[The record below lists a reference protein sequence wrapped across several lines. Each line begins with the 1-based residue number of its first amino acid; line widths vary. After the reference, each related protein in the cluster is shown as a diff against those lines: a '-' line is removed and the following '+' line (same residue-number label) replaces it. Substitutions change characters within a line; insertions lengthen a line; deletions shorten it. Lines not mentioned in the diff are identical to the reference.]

1 MVRHVR
7 AVGPAVPYWDLV
19 PVTTP
24 TPTPIID
31 TVSSSNRGPQ
41 YALSFLVSCPP
52 RIMSFLRPE
61 NSPPESLIPI
71 LRGNITLPD
80 EDLSQIQDAVF
91 ASEQAISHLAA
102 LLTGQCSQLLAEEA
116 SQLNERHKS
125 LTQYVSNCRSLLAP
139 IRRLPRDVLEIV
151 FAFVPS
157 SESSLNTRS
166 APWSLA
172 HICYAWRDIVLSTP
186 SLWAKI
192 DICPPYTRGSMTIL
206 GRHLQ
211 LSGEYPLDI
220 SISYQDTFEE
230 DNRGILSLILQHST
244 RWKRMQIK
252 DVSRT
257 EVDTVMSELSIV
269 AGNLPLLEE
278 VSFLSMGQLGST
290 YYDTEMLVAAPSLR
304 RAWLLPFNRFRQI
317 PLNANLT
324 HFSGGVACLEDI
336 QHIMKLP
343 TLIECYLR
351 LTVNDC
357 LTRTTP
363 LRNDRILRF
372 STSTPDILAKLT
384 LPSLEELRL
393 FDPCHSTP
401 SLIAFFIRSSCN
413 LKSLRISHFGYGNAH
428 IPSYHLETLE
438 RLTIGACWEDV
449 EMINSY
455 STLRQLI
462 IRLPI
467 YARPF
472 QSEIKVVV
480 TCLRNRLREG
490 WMGRRVTSL
499 RILCGRMD
507 QGLDYLRAL
516 RVNGL
521 DVLEGE
527 GLQVCVYQEE
537 AGTWLD
543 D

>member
-1 MVRHVR
+1 
-7 AVGPAVPYWDLV
+7 
-19 PVTTP
+19 
-24 TPTPIID
+24 
-31 TVSSSNRGPQ
+31 
-41 YALSFLVSCPP
+41 
-52 RIMSFLRPE
+52 MSFLRPE

-157 SESSLNTRS
+157 SEDHSLNIQRT
-166 APWSLA
+166 PWSLT

-192 DICPPYTRGSMTIL
+192 DIRPPYTLSSMTIL
-206 GRHLQ
+206 DRHLQ

-220 SISYQDTFEE
+220 SISYQDSFEE
-230 DNRGILSLILQHST
+230 DDRDILRLILQHST
-244 RWKRMQIK
+244 HWKRMQIK
-252 DVSRT
+252 LNDLISSNVYA
-257 EVDTVMSELSIV
+257 VMRELSTV
-269 AGNLPLLEE
+269 AGSLPLLEE
-278 VSFLSMGQLGST
+278 VSFFSSARRLAGV
-290 YYDTEMLVAAPSLR
+290 YTEMLVAAPSLR
-304 RAWLLPFNRFRQI
+304 RAWLLPFNGIRQT
-317 PLNANLT
+317 PLNTNLT

-336 QHIMKLP
+336 QHIMRLP
-343 TLIECYLR
+343 ALIECYLK
-351 LTVNDC
+351 LTDNEC

-363 LRNDRILRF
+363 LRNDRIQRF
-372 STSTPDILAKLT
+372 STNTPDILTKLT
-384 LPSLEELRL
+384 LPSLEELCL
-393 FDPCHSTP
+393 FDPCHNTP
-401 SLIAFFIRSSCN
+401 SLIAFFVRSSCD
-413 LKSLRISHFGYGNAH
+413 LKSLQISHFGYGNAH

-449 EMINSY
+449 SMRNSY

-472 QSEIKVVV
+472 QSEIKAVV
-480 TCLRNRLREG
+480 TCLQNRLGEG
-490 WMGRRVTSL
+490 WKGRRVTSL

-507 QGLDYLRAL
+507 QGLDYLKAL
-516 RVNGL
+516 RMNEL

-543 D
+543 DWFC

>member
-1 MVRHVR
+1 
-7 AVGPAVPYWDLV
+7 
-19 PVTTP
+19 
-24 TPTPIID
+24 
-31 TVSSSNRGPQ
+31 
-41 YALSFLVSCPP
+41 
-52 RIMSFLRPE
+52 MSFLRPE

-71 LRGNITLPD
+71 IRGNITLSD

-91 ASEQAISHLAA
+91 ASEQAISHLTA
-102 LLTGQCSQLLAEEA
+102 LLTGQCSQLLAKEA

-139 IRRLPRDVLEIV
+139 IRRLPRDILEIV

-157 SESSLNTRS
+157 LEGSLNTRS

-172 HICYAWRDIVLSTP
+172 HICYAWRDIMLSTP

-192 DICPPYTRGSMTIL
+192 NIRPPYTRSSMAIL

-220 SISYQDTFEE
+220 SISYQDTFGE
-230 DNRGILSLILQHST
+230 DDRGILSLILQHST

-257 EVDTVMSELSIV
+257 EVGAVMSELSIV

-278 VSFLSMGQLGST
+278 VSFLSVEQLGSA
-290 YYDTEMLVAAPSLR
+290 YDTEKLVAAPSLR

-336 QHIMKLP
+336 QCIMRLP
-343 TLIECYLR
+343 NLIECHLK
-351 LTVNDC
+351 LTDNDC
-357 LTRTTP
+357 LTPTTP
-363 LRNDRILRF
+363 LRNDRIQRF
-372 STSTPDILAKLT
+372 STSTQDILTKLT
-384 LPSLEELRL
+384 LPSLEELCL
-393 FDPCHSTP
+393 FDRCHSIP
-401 SLIAFFIRSSCN
+401 SLVAFFIRSSCN
-413 LKSLRISHFGYGNAH
+413 LKSLQISHFCYGNAH
-428 IPSYHLETLE
+428 IPSYYLETLE

-449 EMINSY
+449 GMISSY
-455 STLRQLI
+455 PTLRQLT
-462 IRLPI
+462 IRLPM

-472 QSEIKVVV
+472 QSEIKSVV
-480 TCLRNRLREG
+480 TCLRNRLGEG
-490 WMGRRVTSL
+490 WTGRRVTSL
-499 RILCGRMD
+499 RILCGGMD
-507 QGLDYLRAL
+507 HGFGLDYLKAL
-516 RVNGL
+516 RMHGL

-527 GLQVCVYQEE
+527 GLQVGVYQE